1 MTQPPPFGESR
12 YQRDPDDTPT
22 VPKLFAQ
29 GDVPAGFWDGPR
41 PAGPQATPDPPV
53 AQPMAVPPGPPPG
66 AVDAGPPA
74 EYEHPRRRA
83 FIAVGLVALAT
94 VLVVGAALLIGP
106 RLGSGQADDDQ
117 VAPPLTPSSTT
128 SSPVTSAPSEDAS
141 SRPGIVPP
149 TGASSA
155 ESVSSAGSDPTAASV
170 PGTTSVVT
178 VTVTAPSKPT
188 ATRSS
193 TASTTAA
200 PTTSTSKKKTPT
212 TTTSASSSASPYGVP
227 IQQISCSDGYIVQLA
242 SELTS
247 DAFAARVAGLK
258 KQGLVPADAK
268 AADSTK
274 SCRLFTNQTNTLI
287 LYAGPFE
294 HAYDACPDRLAGPY
308 DAFIRGANPGTSGE
322 FVSCICPATVRSL
335 PTFFTLGTTNQ
346 WVGELQHMLAA
357 HLRYRIDDLGVGTW
371 GQYTPDTR
379 RAVRRFQVDNGLP
392 NTGRVDARTWR
403 ALQRA
408 GC

>member
-1 MTQPPPFGESR
+1 MT
-12 YQRDPDDTPT
+12 Y
-22 VPKLFAQ
+22 
-29 GDVPAGFWDGPR
+29 
-41 PAGPQATPDPPV
+41 
-53 AQPMAVPPGPPPG
+53 
-66 AVDAGPPA
+66 GPPA
-74 EYEHPRRRA
+74 EIEHPRRRA

-106 RLGSGQADDDQ
+106 HLGSGQADDDQ
-117 VAPPLTPSSTT
+117 QVGPPLTPSSTT
-128 SSPVTSAPSEDAS
+128 SGTVGPAS
-141 SRPGIVPP
+141 SQDPSSQPGIVPP
-149 TGASSA
+149 TGASG
-155 ESVSSAGSDPTAASV
+155 SVSSEGMGTDS
-170 PGTTSVVT
+170 PGPTSVVT
-178 VTVTAPSKPT
+178 VTVTESSGASAARSTTPATT
-188 ATRSS
+188 ASS
-193 TASTTAA
+193 TIASTTKTT
-200 PTTSTSKKKTPT
+200 PTTSSSPSTS
-212 TTTSASSSASPYGVP
+212 SSPYGVP

-242 SELTS
+242 SELTPA
-247 DAFAARVAGLK
+247 AFAQRVAQLQQ
-258 KQGLVPADAK
+258 QGLVPADAK

-294 HAYDACPDRLAGPY
+294 HAYAACPDRLTGPY
-308 DAFIRGANPGTSGE
+308 DAFIRGANPDTSGE
-322 FVSCICPATVRSL
+322 FVSCICPANVRSL

-379 RAVRRFQVDNGLP
+379 RAVRRFQVDSGLP